1 MERQSRKVKVELT
14 EDELLSI
21 MNILT
26 VKSLSDNIDEEDRIL
41 GTKISRALKEIEK
54 SS

>member
-1 MERQSRKVKVELT
+1 MKKIKIELT
-14 EDELLSI
+14 ENELLSI

-26 VKSLSDNIDEEDRIL
+26 VKSLSDNIDEEDKIL
-41 GTKISRALKEIEK
+41 GAKISKTLKELEK

>member
-1 MERQSRKVKVELT
+1 MKKIKIELT
-14 EDELLSI
+14 ENELLNI

-26 VKSLSDNIDEEDRIL
+26 VKSLSDNIDEEDKIL
-41 GTKISRALKEIEK
+41 GAKISKALKELEK

>member
-1 MERQSRKVKVELT
+1 MKKVKIELT
-14 EDELLSI
+14 ENELLSI

-26 VKSLSDNIDEEDRIL
+26 VRSLSDNIDEEDKIL
-41 GTKISRALKEIEK
+41 GRKISKALKELEK

>member
-1 MERQSRKVKVELT
+1 MKKIKIELT
-14 EDELLSI
+14 ENELLSI

-41 GTKISRALKEIEK
+41 GTKISKALKELEK

>member
-1 MERQSRKVKVELT
+1 MKKIKIELT
-14 EDELLSI
+14 ENELLSI

-26 VKSLSDNIDEEDRIL
+26 VKSLSDNIDEEDKIL
-41 GTKISRALKEIEK
+41 GTKISKALKELEK

>member
-1 MERQSRKVKVELT
+1 MKKIKIELT
-14 EDELLSI
+14 ENELLSI

-26 VKSLSDNIDEEDRIL
+26 VKSLSDNIDEEDKIL
-41 GTKISRALKEIEK
+41 GAKISKALKELEK